1 MAKSRKPVNDA
12 LDRLA
17 AAERNFLAR
26 EFLAPVV
33 RGGEVHVRIA
43 GVICMLRVT
52 PADFQGFGV
61 FQPRSATAATLV
73 RRARLAERQAYLRL
87 FPLVRLIVIRFVDG
101 QCRAIAAH
109 RGDARVRLTG
119 AAEVLLAEDVQ
130 PFETIQCRFDGARFW
145 FDAADPRRDPAIA
158 TYLRKSLADMV
169 PPDDLSRPGMSAEE
183 RTAYGILYWPQIE
196 ALRAVE
202 RARIEALRD
211 WNEERLRAALAHAG
225 AELSDYLER
234 GDVYQVRYVVD
245 GQQHVSIVRKQDLT
259 VHSAG
264 ICLSGQDANFD
275 LASLVS
281 VMREAEN

>member
-1 MAKSRKPVNDA
+1 MAKSRKSVSDA

-17 AAERNFLAR
+17 AAERDFFAR
-26 EFLAPVV
+26 QFLAPVV

-43 GVICMLRVT
+43 GVVCKLRVT
-52 PADFQGFGV
+52 PADFQGFGI

-73 RRARLAERQAYLRL
+73 RPARLAERQAYLRL
-87 FPLVRLIVIRFVDG
+87 FPLVRLVVIRFVDG

-109 RGDARVRLTG
+109 RGDARVRLSG

-130 PFETIQCRFDGARFW
+130 PFETVQCRFDGARFW

-169 PPDDLSRPGMSAEE
+169 PPDDLARPGLSAEE
-183 RTAYGILYWPQIE
+183 RTAYGILYWPRIE
-196 ALRAVE
+196 ALQAAE

-259 VHSAG
+259 VQSAG

-281 VMREAEN
+281 VMREAED